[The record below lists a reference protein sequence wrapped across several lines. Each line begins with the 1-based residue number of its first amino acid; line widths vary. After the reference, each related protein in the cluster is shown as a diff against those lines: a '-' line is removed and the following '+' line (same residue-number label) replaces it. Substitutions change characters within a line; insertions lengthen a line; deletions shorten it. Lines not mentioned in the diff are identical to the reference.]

1 MAKYFKHR
9 GVEGLVYARVTND
22 DNEETGGY
30 KTGEVKP
37 LAPVARIG
45 KTVEASSA
53 TEYYDNIAMFV
64 INAEGPDEFEM
75 DSTAFDLA
83 TEAEL
88 TGKSYDPT
96 TGMLVD
102 GPVEERYF
110 AIGYKTKGND
120 GGYRYVWRLKVK
132 FAPIDKEHTTENDGT
147 DTTGPTLKC
156 TGIHTTHKF
165 TKGKYNAEKSAWE
178 AGTAK
183 GIVVDLREDKAD
195 TAAFFDSVATPDSVK
210 AKTAG

>member
-9 GVEGLVYARVTND
+9 GVEGLVYARVIKD
-22 DNEETGGY
+22 DNEVDGGY
-30 KTGEVKP
+30 MTGDVKP

-45 KTVEASSA
+45 KTVETSSA
-53 TEYYDNIAMFV
+53 TEFYDNIAMFI
-64 INAEGPDEFEM
+64 INSEGPDEFEM
-75 DSTAFDLA
+75 DSTAFDLE

-96 TGMLVD
+96 TGALID
-102 GPVEERYF
+102 GVREERYH

-132 FAPIDKEHTTENDGT
+132 FSPIDNEHSTENDGT

-165 TKGKYNAEKSAWE
+165 AKGRYNSETSAWE

-183 GIVVDLREDKAD
+183 GIVVDLREGLAD
-195 TAAFFDSVATPDSVK
+195 VDSFFESVATPDTLK
-210 AKTAG
+210 AKTV

>member
-1 MAKYFKHR
+1 MKRYFKHR
-9 GVEGLVYARVTND
+9 GVEGLVYARVLKD
-22 DNEETGGY
+22 DNETDGGY
-30 KTGEVKP
+30 VTGEVKP

-53 TEYYDNIAMFV
+53 TEFYDNIAMFV
-64 INAEGPDEFEM
+64 INSEGPDEFEM
-75 DSTAFDLA
+75 DSTAFDLE

-96 TGMLVD
+96 TGALID
-102 GPVEERYF
+102 GVREERYH

-132 FAPIDKEHTTENDGT
+132 FSPIDKEHTTENDGT

-165 TKGKYNAEKSAWE
+165 AKGRYNSETSAWE
-178 AGTAK
+178 EGTAK
-183 GIVVDLREDKAD
+183 GLVVDLREGLAD
-195 TAAFFDSVATPDSVK
+195 VSAFFDAVTTPDTLK
-210 AKTAG
+210 AKTA

>member
-1 MAKYFKHR
+1 MKRYFKHR
-9 GVEGLVYARVTND
+9 GVEGLVYARILKD
-22 DNEETGGY
+22 DNEVDGGY
-30 KTGEVKP
+30 VTGEVKP

-45 KTVEASSA
+45 KTVESNST

-75 DSTAFDLA
+75 DSTAFDLE

-102 GPVEERYF
+102 GPAEERYF

-132 FAPIDKEHTTENDGT
+132 FAPIDKEHNTEDDGT

-165 TKGKYNAEKSAWE
+165 AKGKYNAEKSAWE

-183 GIVVDLREDKAD
+183 GLVVDLREDKAD
-195 TAAFFDSVATPDSVK
+195 VSTFFNAVTTPDTLKPK
-210 AKTAG
+210 AT

>member
-1 MAKYFKHR
+1 MAKFFKHR
-9 GVEGLVYARVTND
+9 GVEGLVCARIIKD
-22 DNEETGGY
+22 DNEADGGY
-30 KTGEVKP
+30 VTGEVKQI
-37 LAPVARIG
+37 APVARIG
-45 KTVEASSA
+45 KTVESSSA
-53 TEYYDNIAMFV
+53 TEYYDNIPMFV

-75 DSTAFDLA
+75 DCTAFDLE

-102 GPVEERYF
+102 GPIEERYF
-110 AIGYKTKGND
+110 AIGYMTKGND
-120 GGYRYVWRLKVK
+120 GGYRYVWRYKVK

-165 TKGKYNAEKSAWE
+165 TKGRYNAETSEWE
-178 AGTAK
+178 EGTAK
-183 GIVVDLREDKAD
+183 GIVVDLREGKAD
-195 TAAFFDSVATPDSVK
+195 TSTFFETVATPDTVK
-210 AKTAG
+210 AKTA

>member
-1 MAKYFKHR
+1 MPKYFKHR
-9 GVEGLVYARVTND
+9 GVEGLVYARVTSD
-22 DNEETGGY
+22 DNEESGGY
-30 KTGEVKP
+30 VTGEVKP

-45 KTVEASSA
+45 KTVESSNA
-53 TEYYDNIAMFV
+53 TEFYDNIPMFI

-75 DSTAFDLA
+75 DTTAFDLE

-96 TGMLVD
+96 TGTLID
-102 GPVEERYF
+102 GLREERYF
-110 AIGYKTKGND
+110 ALGYKTKGND

-132 FAPIDKEHTTENDGT
+132 FSPIDKEHNTENDGT

-165 TKGKYNAEKSAWE
+165 TKGVYNSETSEWE
-178 AGTAK
+178 SGTAK
-183 GIVVDLREDKAD
+183 GLVVDLRNGLAD
-195 TAAFFDSVATPDSVK
+195 VSTFFETVQTPDTLK
-210 AKTAG
+210 AKTT

>member
-9 GVEGLVYARVTND
+9 GVEGLVYARVTKD
-22 DNEETGGY
+22 DNEADGGY
-30 KTGEVKP
+30 VTGEVKP

-53 TEYYDNIAMFV
+53 TEYYDNLAMFV
-64 INAEGPDEFEM
+64 INSEGPDSFEM
-75 DSTAFDLA
+75 DSTVFDLE

-88 TGKSYDPT
+88 TGKSFDPE
-96 TGMLVD
+96 TGALID
-102 GPVEERYF
+102 GMVEERYF

-132 FAPIDKEHTTENDGT
+132 FSPIDSEHNTENEGT
-147 DTTGPTLKC
+147 DTTGSTLKC

-165 TKGKYNAEKSAWE
+165 DKGRYNSETSAWE
-178 AGTAK
+178 KGTAK
-183 GIVVDLREDKAD
+183 GVIVDLRDGKAD
-195 TAAFFDSVATPDSVK
+195 TSTFFEEVVTPDTLK
-210 AKTAG
+210 KKTA